1 MKILLKGEWLSFNV
15 VTHDTEIKFKG
26 SYKNESYIANTIA
39 EIVDYFS
46 LPRVD
51 MIEDVFMDAYN
62 D

>member
-15 VTHDTEIKFKG
+15 VTHDNMIKFKG
-26 SYKNESYIANTIA
+26 SYKNESYIANTIS

-46 LPRVD
+46 SPKVD
-51 MIEDVFMDAYN
+51 MIEDIFMDAYN